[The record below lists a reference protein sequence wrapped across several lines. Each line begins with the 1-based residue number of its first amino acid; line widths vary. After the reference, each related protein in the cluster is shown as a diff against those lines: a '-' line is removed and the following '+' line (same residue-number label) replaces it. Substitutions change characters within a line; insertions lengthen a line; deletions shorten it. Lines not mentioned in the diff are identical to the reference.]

1 MKVRKVA
8 GTCHDGTCPTV
19 YVTDT
24 GSVVVQ
30 GYAVSQADGLT
41 LSEGEQAVDGLG
53 LPEQDFWLFDDSI
66 VVRLNF
72 SEDGSLINIE
82 QLEDA
87 ELATYLE
94 WKDTAIRNAVPY
106 ADYVARAQRP

>member
-41 LSEGEQAVDGLG
+41 LADGEQAVEIPADL
-53 LPEQDFWLFDDSI
+53 LS
-66 VVRLNF
+66 NA
-72 SEDGSLINIE
+72 
-82 QLEDA
+82 LED
-87 ELATYLE
+87 
-94 WKDTAIRNAVPY
+94 IR
-106 ADYVARAQRP
+106 